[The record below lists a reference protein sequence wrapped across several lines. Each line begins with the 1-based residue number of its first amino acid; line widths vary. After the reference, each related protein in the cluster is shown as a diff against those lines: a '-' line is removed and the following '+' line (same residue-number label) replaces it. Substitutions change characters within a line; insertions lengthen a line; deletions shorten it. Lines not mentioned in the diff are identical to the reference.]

1 MYRKLLLSRD
11 SPQWPSL
18 QLSEPELLVGH
29 WAVNDMP
36 RFQTIHNACSLYL
49 HNYYYIYLHVNVC
62 WLFPGGRITI
72 DLRALSTSHF
82 DDSLVHCFNR
92 GKRSNL
98 IVQMLQK
105 SHVVTQLKEVSMSN
119 FTDLHIYC
127 TQLNRFAF
135 FMYSSTGRKLNHC
148 QKNNNQYFLYM

>member
-49 HNYYYIYLHVNVC
+49 HNYYYIYLHVNLC
-62 WLFPGGRITI
+62 WLFPGGRITY
-72 DLRALSTSHF
+72 DLRALSTSHS

>member
-1 MYRKLLLSRD
+1 
-11 SPQWPSL
+11 
-18 QLSEPELLVGH
+18 
-29 WAVNDMP
+29 MP

-49 HNYYYIYLHVNVC
+49 HNYYYIYLHVNLC
-62 WLFPGGRITI
+62 WLFPGGRITY
-72 DLRALSTSHF
+72 DLRALSTSHS

-119 FTDLHIYC
+119 FSWCYLKYLFLLKINILSDVLLFLIRYLIQKYTDVVLK
-127 TQLNRFAF
+127 TFVLMFNLNIKIF
-135 FMYSSTGRKLNHC
+135 FLS
-148 QKNNNQYFLYM
+148 